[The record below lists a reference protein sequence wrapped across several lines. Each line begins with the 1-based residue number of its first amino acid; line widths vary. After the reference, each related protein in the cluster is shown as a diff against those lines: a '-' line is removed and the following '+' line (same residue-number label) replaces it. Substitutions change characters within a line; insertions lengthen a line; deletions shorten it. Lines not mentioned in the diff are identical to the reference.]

1 MKDWFAREWG
11 KLRGRW
17 RPNPDPIHTSIH
29 IPGPPKPK
37 RRPYILTLPAIIRQW
52 INTHR
57 VWFWAF
63 LVFAGYLLLSGALLE
78 LLDAHYQRHPDIKN
92 NLRIDHLAFWD
103 KTPEDARNL
112 ILVIGGW
119 LGVLAAIIGFVLA
132 GFRTSTQLQMTQTAI
147 DGQVTERF
155 TRAVEQLGHE
165 KRAVR
170 LGAIYALERI
180 ARDSA
185 RDRDTIVETLAAY
198 IRESAPW
205 PPRDKDGYPLSE
217 EALKAEMAREAV
229 RPPIDIDAALNVICR
244 LLPHG
249 DPMRQKTDLR
259 HTDLRGLDAPRID
272 LSRMRLDNINLSG
285 AKLFSADMTWASLNG
300 ANLARSDLFA
310 VKLHRGSLNSA
321 DLSKAILSGADL
333 SKSNLAKA
341 DLRGVDL
348 YDANLS
354 GALLW
359 KVNLK
364 GGNLINV
371 NLRKAQLFGAE
382 LSGSDLSGTDLH
394 FENTLTQ
401 QQIDG
406 IRYARN
412 HPPFNLPAGLTL
424 PEPYDDEDW

>member
-37 RRPYILTLPAIIRQW
+37 RRLYILTLPAIIRQW

-165 KRAVR
+165 RRAVR
-170 LGAIYALERI
+170 LGAIYALERV
-180 ARDSA
+180 AKDSA
-185 RDRDTIVETLAAY
+185 RDRDTIMETLTAY
-198 IRESAPW
+198 IREHAPTEQGEAI
-205 PPRDKDGYPLSE
+205 DGQQ
-217 EALKAEMAREAV
+217 
-229 RPPIDIDAALNVICR
+229 PPIDMDAAVKVLFR
-244 LLPHG
+244 L
-249 DPMRQKTDLR
+249 
-259 HTDLRGLDAPRID
+259 
-272 LSRMRLDNINLSG
+272 
-285 AKLFSADMTWASLNG
+285 
-300 ANLARSDLFA
+300 RS
-310 VKLHRGSLNSA
+310 
-321 DLSKAILSGADL
+321 
-333 SKSNLAKA
+333 
-341 DLRGVDL
+341 
-348 YDANLS
+348 
-354 GALLW
+354 
-359 KVNLK
+359 
-364 GGNLINV
+364 
-371 NLRKAQLFGAE
+371 
-382 LSGSDLSGTDLH
+382 
-394 FENTLTQ
+394 
-401 QQIDG
+401 
-406 IRYARN
+406 
-412 HPPFNLPAGLTL
+412 
-424 PEPYDDEDW
+424 

>member
-63 LVFAGYLLLSGALLE
+63 LVFAGYLLLSGALLA

-165 KRAVR
+165 RRAVR

-185 RDRDTIVETLAAY
+185 RDRDTIVATLAAY

-205 PPRDKDGYPLSE
+205 PPRDKDGSPLSE

-244 LLPHG
+244 LLPNG

-401 QQIDG
+401 EQIDS